1 MSKTQKES
9 FILYKDF
16 YQAIKHL
23 DDVTLGKLFKAL
35 YEYQVYQTEP
45 DQASVV
51 YLPFAF
57 FKNQF
62 RVDDKKY
69 QAIVDRNRN
78 NGKKGGRPPEGKNE
92 TQKSQPVKDKPKKP
106 DTVTDTVTVTGTVT
120 GTGTVKDTDTKKI
133 ALPFSSEK
141 FSTAWLLW
149 KDYKKKQFRFTFK
162 SSLSELTALK
172 KLNDLA
178 NGDEVT
184 ALLIMENSVAQG
196 WKGFFKLDN
205 QGKAKGQPVN
215 SEYINELKT
224 RLGYE

>member
-1 MSKTQKES
+1 MSKTKKES

-23 DDVTLGKLFKAL
+23 DDETLGKLFKAL
-35 YEYQVYQTEP
+35 YEYQVYETEP

-69 QAIVDRNRN
+69 QAIVERNRN
-78 NGKKGGRPPEGKNE
+78 NGKKGGRPPEAKNE
-92 TQKSQPVKDKPKKP
+92 TQETQPDKKKP
-106 DTVTDTVTVTGTVT
+106 IKADTGTGTVT
-120 GTGTVKDTDTKKI
+120 GTGTGKVTDTDTKII

-141 FSTAWLLW
+141 FSTAWRLW
-149 KDYKKKQFRFTFK
+149 KEYKKDQFRFKYKT
-162 SSLSELTALK
+162 SLSEQTALK
-172 KLNDLA
+172 KLSELA
-178 NGDEVT
+178 NGDEAT
-184 ALLIMENSVAQG
+184 ALMIMENSVAQG

-205 QGKAKGQPVN
+205 QGPAKGQPVDA
-215 SEYINELKT
+215 EYINELKN